1 MRKVS
6 DKVWT
11 YLVEHKRPVSVDRI
25 ADHYLIGKT
34 SVRRILGEL
43 TRQQVLDKTGIGKTS
58 LYKIKD

>member
-34 SVRRILGEL
+34 SVKRVLGDL